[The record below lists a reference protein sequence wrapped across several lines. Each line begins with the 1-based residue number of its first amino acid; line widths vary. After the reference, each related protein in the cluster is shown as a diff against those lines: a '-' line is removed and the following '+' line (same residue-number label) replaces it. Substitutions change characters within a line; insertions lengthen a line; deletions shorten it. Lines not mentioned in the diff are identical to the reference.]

1 MTTTWDLPRGL
12 LGFPDLT
19 SLEFTTLPDTDVYG
33 VLSDPDTGI
42 QFVLALAGA
51 FFPDYEIDVPDSS
64 WHQLGL
70 SNPQDAAVWVVV
82 TQRDDST
89 FTANLRGP
97 VVVNPATGTA
107 IQVVLDDSHATS
119 AALVAA

>member
-19 SLEFTTLPDTDVYG
+19 SLEFTPLPDTDVYG
-33 VLSDPDTGI
+33 VLADPDTGL

-51 FFPDYEIDVPDSS
+51 FFPDYEIDVPDAS
-64 WHQLGL
+64 WQQLGL
-70 SNPQDAAVWVVV
+70 TDPKDAAVWVVV
-82 TQRDDST
+82 TQRGEGS

-97 VVVNPATGTA
+97 VVVNPATSTA
-107 IQVVLDDSHATS
+107 VQVVLDDSHATS